1 MIPNPDRLTALQHLA
16 LQIATMLPK
25 NDTEARKVLGLALQ
39 IVDGFLAPGDEA
51 DVVAPVLTARNGVR
65 ISSRIID

>member
-1 MIPNPDRLTALQHLA
+1 MIPNPDRLTELRHLA
-16 LQIATMLPK
+16 IQIAAMLPK

-51 DVVAPVLTARNGVR
+51 DVVAMGVVGQER
-65 ISSRIID
+65 DGDFEPYH